1 MKERYQKMAKQKK
14 FISLNGRTF
23 QLKQR
28 SFKNQVPI
36 EDVIPMIISSSKMLD
51 DCYQRPSTTKQAIFD
66 SWFDWSCECDK
77 VHGFGIRSYNT
88 NIFTLQGYV
97 MFNDYSYGIID
108 ITPTHN
114 YIWVD
119 HLDMF

>member
-1 MKERYQKMAKQKK
+1 MSRQKK
-14 FISLNGRTF
+14 FISLNGRTI

-28 SFKNQVPI
+28 NYEKAFPVEKLLST
-36 EDVIPMIISSSKMLD
+36 IISSSKMLD
-51 DCYQRPSTTKQAIFD
+51 ECYQRPSQTKQHIFND
-66 SWFDWSCECDK
+66 WLEWSCNCDK

>member
-1 MKERYQKMAKQKK
+1 MKRQKK
-14 FISLNGRTF
+14 FISLNGKTF

-28 SFKNQVPI
+28 NFKNQVPV

-51 DCYQRPSTTKQAIFD
+51 ECYQRPSTTKQVIFNN
-66 SWFDWSCECDK
+66 WFDWFCECDK

-88 NIFTLQGYV
+88 NIFTLQGYII
-97 MFNDYSYGIID
+97 FNDYSYGILD

>member
-1 MKERYQKMAKQKK
+1 MSRQKK
-14 FISLNGRTF
+14 FISLNGETF

-28 SFKNQVPI
+28 NFKNQVPV

-51 DCYQRPSTTKQAIFD
+51 DCYQRPSQAKQHIFN
-66 SWFDWSCECDK
+66 SWFEWACNCDK
-77 VHGFGIRSYNT
+77 VYGFGIRSYNT

-97 MFNDYSYGIID
+97 MFNDYSYGILD
-108 ITPTHN
+108 ITPTHK

>member
-1 MKERYQKMAKQKK
+1 MSRQKK

-28 SFKNQVPI
+28 NFKNQVPV
-36 EDVIPMIISSSKMLD
+36 EDVLPMIVTSSKSID
-51 DCYQRPSTTKQAIFD
+51 DCYKKPSGIKRIIYT
-66 SWFDWSCECDK
+66 DWVNWSIECDK
-77 VHGFGIRSYNT
+77 VYGFGIRSYNT

-97 MFNDYSYGIID
+97 MFNEYSYGILD

>member
-1 MKERYQKMAKQKK
+1 MKRTKK
-14 FISLNGRTF
+14 FISLDGVTF

-28 SFKNQVPI
+28 KFANQSPI
-36 EDVIPMIISSSKMLD
+36 REVIPMIVKSNKDLYE
-51 DCYQRPSTTKQAIFD
+51 CYDRPSTRKQDIYK
-66 SWFDWSCECDK
+66 SWCEWAYNCDK
-77 VHGFGIRSYNT
+77 VKSFGIRSYNT

-119 HLDMF
+119 HLEMF